1 MDEPRSH
8 ARQMIG
14 SLLAAV
20 VIIALAIA
28 VVTAK
33 LGPTSTAELEA
44 RQDIAKE
51 RAEER
56 EARLEAFEDRR
67 EKK

>member
-1 MDEPRSH
+1 MDAPRSH

-44 RQDIAKE
+44 RKDIAKE
-51 RAEER
+51 RADER
-56 EARLEAFEDRR
+56 EARLEALEDRR
-67 EKK
+67 EKR

>member
-1 MDEPRSH
+1 MDESRSH

-20 VIIALAIA
+20 VIIAFAIA

-51 RAEER
+51 RADAR
-56 EARLEAFEDRR
+56 KARLKAREDRR
-67 EKK
+67 EER

>member
-51 RAEER
+51 RADER
-56 EARLEAFEDRR
+56 EARLEALEDRR